1 MKDIKNKT
9 INYTFFHW
17 GPFLYKTTLTENELE
32 DIKNLCVKDPKKD
45 TRQDLAGL
53 IKHEYKIDRI
63 KLFPILLP
71 YFESYAKAYQSYC
84 GRSLGSKI
92 ELVASWVNYM
102 TKFESNPIHTHDEDL
117 SFVIF
122 TKISEEL
129 KQEWNN
135 TVSSG
140 TKPGSLNF
148 VISLDNKPTSI
159 NKHNF
164 QPNERDFYIFPSDL
178 NHFVNHFQT
187 NGERISVSGNLK
199 LQNG

>member
-17 GPFLYKTTLTENELE
+17 GPFLYKTTLTENELK

>member
-1 MKDIKNKT
+1 MERIKNKT
-9 INYTFFHW
+9 IDYTFFHW
-17 GPFLYKTTLTENELE
+17 GPFLYKTTLTENELK

-45 TRQDLAGL
+45 ARENLAGL
-53 IKHEYKIDRI
+53 IKHEYTIDCV

-71 YFESYAKAYQSYC
+71 YFESYAEAYQSYH
-84 GRSLGSKI
+84 GEYLGSKI

-102 TKFESNPIHTHDEDL
+102 TKFESNPIHTHDENL

-122 TKISEEL
+122 TEISEEL
-129 KQEWNN
+129 KQEWGK

-148 VISLDNKPTSI
+148 IISLDNKKTSI
-159 NKHNF
+159 NKHIF
-164 QPNERDFYIFPSDL
+164 QPKERDFYIFPSDL
-178 NHFVNHFQT
+178 NHYVDHFET

-199 LQNG
+199 LKNG